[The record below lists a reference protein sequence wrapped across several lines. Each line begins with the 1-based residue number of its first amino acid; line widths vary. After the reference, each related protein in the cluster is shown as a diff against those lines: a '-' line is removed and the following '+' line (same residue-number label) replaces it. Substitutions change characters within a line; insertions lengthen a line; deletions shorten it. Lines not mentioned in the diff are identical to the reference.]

1 VEKQN
6 RKFNQT
12 GVLRIIA
19 GKWRGRKIPFPDVE
33 SLRPTPDRIRETLFN
48 WLQNEIGDSRCLDLF
63 SGSGALGLEAASR
76 GARHVDLIELDNQ
89 ATRQLQENCQ
99 QLSAEQCHVIKST
112 AQGFL
117 TVTSRQYDIVFIDPP
132 FQAGLWTEIA
142 DLLVKNKILVDNARI
157 YLECPKKQDLP
168 ALPLQ
173 WQLLKEKTAGDVRY
187 CLFSNQLGEDK

>member
-1 VEKQN
+1 MAKQN

-19 GKWRGRKIPFPDVE
+19 GKWRGRKIHFPDVE

-63 SGSGALGLEAASR
+63 SGSGALGFEAASR
-76 GARHVDLIELDNQ
+76 GAYHVDLIELDNQ

-112 AQGFL
+112 AQSFL
-117 TVTSRQYDIVFIDPP
+117 TVTSQQYDVAFIDPP
-132 FQAGLWTEIA
+132 FQANLWTEIA

-168 ALPLQ
+168 TLPQQ

-187 CLFSNQLGEDK
+187 CLFSNNLGRDE

>member
-1 VEKQN
+1 MAKQN

-19 GKWRGRKIPFPDVE
+19 GKWRGRKIHFPDVE

-117 TVTSRQYDIVFIDPP
+117 TATAQQYDIVFIDPP

-142 DLLVKNKILVDNARI
+142 DLLVKHNILVDNARI

-187 CLFSNQLGEDK
+187 CLFSNKLGDNE

>member
-1 VEKQN
+1 MAKQN

-19 GKWRGRKIPFPDVE
+19 GKWRGRKIHFPDVE

-187 CLFSNQLGEDK
+187 CLFSNKLGDDE

>member
-1 VEKQN
+1 VTKQN
-6 RKFNQT
+6 KKFNQA
-12 GVLRIIA
+12 GILRIIA
-19 GKWRGRKIPFPDVE
+19 GKWRGRKIQFPDIE

-89 ATRQLQENCQ
+89 AVRQLQENCQ
-99 QLSAEQCHVIKST
+99 QLSADQCQVVKST

-117 TVTSRQYDIVFIDPP
+117 TVTSQQYDIVFIDPP
-132 FQAGLWTEIA
+132 FQANLWTEIA
-142 DLLVKNKILVDNARI
+142 DLLVKNMILVDNARI

-168 ALPLQ
+168 ALPQQ
-173 WQLLKEKTAGDVRY
+173 WQLIKEKTAGDVRY
-187 CLFSNQLGEDK
+187 CLFSNNLGDNK

>member
-1 VEKQN
+1 VVKQN
-6 RKFNQT
+6 RKFNQA

-19 GKWRGRKIPFPDVE
+19 GKWRGRKIQFPDVD

-48 WLQNEIGDSRCLDLF
+48 WLQNEIGDTRCLDLF

-89 ATRQLQENCQ
+89 ATTQLQENCQ

-117 TVTSRQYDIVFIDPP
+117 TSTFQKYDIVFIDPP
-132 FQAGLWTEIA
+132 FQADLWTEIA
-142 DLLVKNKILVDNARI
+142 NLLVKNKILADNARI

-168 ALPLQ
+168 ALPQQ

-187 CLFSNQLGEDK
+187 CLFSNNLGEDE

>member
-117 TVTSRQYDIVFIDPP
+117 TATVQQYDIVFIDPP

-187 CLFSNQLGEDK
+187 CLFSNKLGDDE

>member
-1 VEKQN
+1 VTKQN
-6 RKFNQT
+6 KKFNQA
-12 GVLRIIA
+12 GILRIIA
-19 GKWRGRKIPFPDVE
+19 GKWRGRKIQFPDIE

-89 ATRQLQENCQ
+89 AVRQLQENCQ
-99 QLSAEQCHVIKST
+99 QLSADQCQVVKST

-117 TVTSRQYDIVFIDPP
+117 TVTSQQYDIVFIDPP
-132 FQAGLWTEIA
+132 FQVNLWTEIA
-142 DLLVKNKILVDNARI
+142 DLLVKNTILVDNARI

-168 ALPLQ
+168 ALPQQ
-173 WQLLKEKTAGDVRY
+173 WQLIKEKTAGDVRY
-187 CLFSNQLGEDK
+187 CLFSNNLGDNK

>member
-1 VEKQN
+1 MAKQN

-19 GKWRGRKIPFPDVE
+19 GKWRGRKIHFPDVE

-117 TVTSRQYDIVFIDPP
+117 TATVQQYDIVFIDPP

-142 DLLVKNKILVDNARI
+142 DLLVKNNILVDNARI

-187 CLFSNQLGEDK
+187 CLFSNKLGDDE